1 MNFWQYILLFAAVLA
16 GGLLAW
22 SFQKANLQRL
32 KLVLSFCGAY
42 ILGIIVLHLIPE
54 AYSTAP
60 PSLQNAGT
68 EASAPI
74 GLWVLGG
81 FFLQLFLEQLSLG
94 VEHGHIH
101 DHHHTTRPLFAL
113 QVILGLSVH
122 AFVEGLPLGL
132 YADFHAQQDV
142 HGHIHNHLFYG
153 IMFHKAPEAFALVL
167 LLMMSRFSPKII
179 LAGLIFF
186 AAMSPLGALLTVWL
200 QPDEQ
205 ILKKMIAVVIGSL
218 LHVSTTILFET
229 DNAAEHRISTQKLG
243 AIIVGIGLSLLT
255 IL

>member
-22 SFQKANLQRL
+22 SFQKANMQRL

-54 AYSTAP
+54 AYSVESSSASHAPTA
-60 PSLQNAGT
+60 N
-68 EASAPI
+68 I

-101 DHHHTTRPLFAL
+101 DHHHTTRPMFAL
-113 QVILGLSVH
+113 QVIFGLSVH

-132 YADFHAQQDV
+132 YADFHAQQDA
-142 HGHIHNHLFYG
+142 HAHSHNHLFYG

-167 LLMMSRFSPKII
+167 LLMMSRFSPKVIF
-179 LAGLIFF
+179 AGLIFF
-186 AAMSPLGALLTVWL
+186 ASMSPLGALLTVWL
-200 QPDEQ
+200 HPDAP
-205 ILKKMIAVVIGSL
+205 ILKQIIAVVIGSL

-229 DNAAEHRISTQKLG
+229 DNTEEHRISNSKLI
-243 AIIVGIGLSLLT
+243 AIIIGIGLSLLT

>member
-1 MNFWQYILLFAAVLA
+1 MNFWQYILLFATVLA

-22 SFQKANLQRL
+22 SFQKANMQRL

-54 AYSTAP
+54 AYSLETSSTSHALP
-60 PSLQNAGT
+60 T
-68 EASAPI
+68 HI

-101 DHHHTTRPLFAL
+101 DHHHTTRPMFAL
-113 QVILGLSVH
+113 QVIFGLSVH

-132 YADFHAQQDV
+132 YADFHAQQDTHV
-142 HGHIHNHLFYG
+142 HSHNHLFYG

-167 LLMMSRFSPKII
+167 LLMMSRFSPKVI
-179 LAGLIFF
+179 LGGLIFF
-186 AAMSPLGALLTVWL
+186 ASMSPLGALLTVWL
-200 QPDEQ
+200 HPSEH
-205 ILKKMIAVVIGSL
+205 ILKQIIAVVIGSL

-229 DNAAEHRISTQKLG
+229 DNTAEHRISNQKLI
-243 AIIVGIGLSLLT
+243 AIIIGIGLSLLT